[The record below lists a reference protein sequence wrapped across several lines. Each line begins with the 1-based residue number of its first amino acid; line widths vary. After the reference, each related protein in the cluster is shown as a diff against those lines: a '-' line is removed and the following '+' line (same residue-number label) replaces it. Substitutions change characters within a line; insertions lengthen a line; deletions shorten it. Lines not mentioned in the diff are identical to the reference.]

1 MLQFQFQESM
11 ASISDVANSISD
23 VANSIL
29 DVAISILDLHQ
40 FLQMFLLKKTS
51 DESMSQLKAW
61 KLYQSTLHLCTW
73 WEAIWRCF
81 AQWNPFYIRPCITGR
96 FISITSHLKQAGS
109 RLSGPICLSAGSFG
123 PQRASSKR
131 SCANLQTVAVASHLV
146 KWMAKAAKG
155 GCRFPMAKANEA
167 GKKSLYRPRKR
178 WFLWFVEW
186 FFENK
191 LLLLGFG
198 HMLIFYN
205 TPSFFDSLLSKSVR
219 VTGRCCTCRLID
231 FDSVC
236 RTSCSWMIQ
245 TLYATQAKLLCYGDN
260 KDEMTTKW
268 AFTAISRVTRRVI
281 TPQERGP
288 ITHLPIC

>member
-109 RLSGPICLSAGSFG
+109 RLSGPICF
-123 PQRASSKR
+123 PQGASGHR
-131 SCANLQTVAVASHLV
+131 GLLQNEVVQI
-146 KWMAKAAKG
+146 
-155 GCRFPMAKANEA
+155 CRQWPLQVTWWNGWQKQQKVDVGFQWPKANEA
-167 GKKSLYRPRKR
+167 GKKVCTDREK
-178 WFLWFVEW
+178 
-186 FFENK
+186 
-191 LLLLGFG
+191 GG
-198 HMLIFYN
+198 
-205 TPSFFDSLLSKSVR
+205 FFDLLSGFLRISFCYLVLGTCWFSTTHLPSLTVSCPKVCGSLGDVVLVDSSTLIAYAVR
-219 VTGRCCTCRLID
+219 AAREW
-231 FDSVC
+231 SKP
-236 RTSCSWMIQ
+236 S
-245 TLYATQAKLLCYGDN
+245 TQRKQSYYVMGTIRMRWLQSGPLP
-260 KDEMTTKW
+260 
-268 AFTAISRVTRRVI
+268 AISRVTRRVI

>member
-81 AQWNPFYIRPCITGR
+81 AQWNPFYIRPCITGLYTHNIP
-96 FISITSHLKQAGS
+96 FKTS
-109 RLSGPICLSAGSFG
+109 RLQAHRPHLLSAGSFG

-155 GCRFPMAKANEA
+155 GCRFSNGQGKW
-167 GKKSLYRPRKR
+167 GRKKKSVQTAKK
-178 WFLWFVEW
+178 VVS
-186 FFENK
+186 
-191 LLLLGFG
+191 
-198 HMLIFYN
+198 LICWVVF
-205 TPSFFDSLLSKSVR
+205 
-219 VTGRCCTCRLID
+219 
-231 FDSVC
+231 
-236 RTSCSWMIQ
+236 W
-245 TLYATQAKLLCYGDN
+245 
-260 KDEMTTKW
+260 E
-268 AFTAISRVTRRVI
+268 
-281 TPQERGP
+281 
-288 ITHLPIC
+288 